1 MVKKET
7 STGEPVMA
15 AEGEQIDVIESM
27 TQLYTSGVDRLAE
40 IQKKILEFAVQHNN
54 EVVGAW
60 KKHGLVAPGVL
71 MLNLA
76 KTAVERF
83 ADTQKGAID
92 LVVEQTHAMADLVKE
107 RKIKATDNIEG
118 AKTSAKDALGH
129 SIAAQRTAL
138 DYSAKQAKA
147 AFETAK
153 NQLGYA
159 GTPAATVADTMQRG
173 FEVVVDAQKEL
184 LDVLEETV
192 VH

>member
-1 MVKKET
+1 MKTKET

-40 IQKKILEFAVQHNN
+40 IQKKALEVAVQQNN
-54 EVVGAW
+54 EVVAAW
-60 KKHGLVAPGVL
+60 KKQGLVEPGLL

-76 KTAVERF
+76 STAAEHF

-92 LVVEQTHAMADLVKE
+92 IVVDQTHALADLVKE
-107 RKIKATDNIEG
+107 RKIKATGNLDG
-118 AKTSAKDALGH
+118 AKKVAKEAIEH
-129 SIAAQRTAL
+129 TIAAQKTAL
-138 DYSAKQAKA
+138 DYSAKQTKA

-159 GTPAATVADTMQRG
+159 GTPAATTAETMQRG
-173 FEVVVDAQKEL
+173 FEVVVEAQKEL
-184 LDVLEETV
+184 LDVFEETV
-192 VH
+192 LR